1 MALARELA
9 GVSEK
14 LNTAKQ
20 GAKSIFTGIVQTQ
33 SQISQL
39 GSLEERFGQ
48 LKSQYESDMNRLD
61 GSKRLGDNAERC
73 PFCDG
78 EIPAEKCVS
87 YEEACK
93 AEKVKVAA
101 QLQDLESVL
110 SETHSD
116 YEAEL
121 SRLAELEERRDGLTA
136 QIEDVLKPDYDNL
149 GEILEAY
156 KAASSMLSYM
166 LDQCGNCQV
175 IIVENE
181 IPDDVDFSA
190 ANLIEFTKNGSI
202 GRYGFLLDQ
211 LIL

>member
-39 GSLEERFGQ
+39 GSLEERYGQ

-61 GSKRLGDNAERC
+61 GDKRLGDNAERC

-78 EIPAEKCVS
+78 EIPAEECVS
-87 YEEACK
+87 YEGACK
-93 AEKVKVAA
+93 AEEVKVAA

-181 IPDDVDFSA
+181 IRTM
-190 ANLIEFTKNGSI
+190 LI
-202 GRYGFLLDQ
+202 FLLRT
-211 LIL
+211 LSNSPKTGASGATAFCLTS

>member
-20 GAKSIFTGIVQTQ
+20 GAKSIFTSIAQTQ

-39 GSLEERFGQ
+39 GSLEERYGQ

-61 GSKRLGDNAERC
+61 GDKRLGDNAERC

-78 EIPAEKCVS
+78 EIPAEECVS
-87 YEEACK
+87 YEGACK
-93 AEKVKVAA
+93 AEEVKVAA

-181 IPDDVDFSA
+181 IRTM
-190 ANLIEFTKNGSI
+190 LI
-202 GRYGFLLDQ
+202 FLLRT
-211 LIL
+211 LSNSPKTGASGATAFCLTS

>member
-20 GAKSIFTGIVQTQ
+20 GAKSIFTGIVQSQ

-39 GSLEERFGQ
+39 GSLEERYGQ

-61 GSKRLGDNAERC
+61 GDKRLEDNAERC

-78 EIPAEKCVS
+78 EIPAEGCVS
-87 YEEACK
+87 YEGACK
-93 AEKVKVAA
+93 AEEVKVAA
-101 QLQDLESVL
+101 QLQDLESGL

-181 IPDDVDFSA
+181 ITDNVDFSA

>member
-39 GSLEERFGQ
+39 GSLEERYGQ

-61 GSKRLGDNAERC
+61 GDKRLGGNAERC

-78 EIPAEKCVS
+78 EIPAEECVS
-87 YEEACK
+87 YEGACK
-93 AEKVKVAA
+93 AEEVKVAA

-156 KAASSMLSYM
+156 KAASSMLSYI

-190 ANLIEFTKNGSI
+190 ASLIEFTKNGSI

>member
-20 GAKSIFTGIVQTQ
+20 EAKSIFTGIVQAQ

-39 GSLEERFGQ
+39 ASLEERYGQ

-61 GSKRLGDNAERC
+61 GDKRLGDNAERC

-78 EIPAEKCVS
+78 
-87 YEEACK
+87 
-93 AEKVKVAA
+93 
-101 QLQDLESVL
+101 
-110 SETHSD
+110 
-116 YEAEL
+116 
-121 SRLAELEERRDGLTA
+121 
-136 QIEDVLKPDYDNL
+136 
-149 GEILEAY
+149 
-156 KAASSMLSYM
+156 
-166 LDQCGNCQV
+166 
-175 IIVENE
+175 E

-202 GRYGFLLDQ
+202 ERYGFLLDQ

>member
-20 GAKSIFTGIVQTQ
+20 GAKSIFTSIAQTQ

-39 GSLEERFGQ
+39 GSLEERYGQ

-61 GSKRLGDNAERC
+61 GDKRLGDNAERC

-78 EIPAEKCVS
+78 EIPAEECVS
-87 YEEACK
+87 YEGACK
-93 AEKVKVAA
+93 AEEVKVAA
-101 QLQDLESVL
+101 QLQDLDSVL

-181 IPDDVDFSA
+181 IRTM
-190 ANLIEFTKNGSI
+190 LI
-202 GRYGFLLDQ
+202 FLLRT
-211 LIL
+211 LSNSPKTGASGATAFCLTS

>member
-20 GAKSIFTGIVQTQ
+20 EAKSIFTGIVQSQ

-39 GSLEERFGQ
+39 ASLEERYGQ

-78 EIPAEKCVS
+78 EIPAEECVS

-181 IPDDVDFSA
+181 IPDNVDFSA
-190 ANLIEFTKNGSI
+190 ASLIEFTKNGSI

>member
-39 GSLEERFGQ
+39 GSLEERYGQ

-78 EIPAEKCVS
+78 EIPAEECVS

-93 AEKVKVAA
+93 AKKVKVAA
-101 QLQDLESVL
+101 QLQDLDSVL